1 MAKTKVRSLAASA
14 AICAL
19 MIATQASAASA
30 GHGGGGGG
38 GGGPVGA
45 DFTVAVAE
53 ADFTAGAVGSTGSLV
68 GFTD

>member
-1 MAKTKVRSLAASA
+1 MAVGAVGAAV
-14 AICAL
+14 
-19 MIATQASAASA
+19 T
-30 GHGGGGGG
+30 
-38 GGGPVGA
+38 VGA